1 MSRCS
6 VQTVWTL
13 TSDGVDVPSRDR
25 EFEERIVPGVRGLP
39 GFVQGVWAR
48 STDGQRSY
56 NTMVFE
62 DRHSADALIAQIET
76 NKPRSAAAGVHLQSL
91 QILDVIVCG

>member
-13 TSDGVDVPSRDR
+13 ESDGNDATTRDR
-25 EFEERIVPGVRGLP
+25 EFEERIVPGVRTLP

-48 STDGQRSY
+48 SADGQRSY
-56 NTMVFE
+56 DTMVFE

-76 NKPRSAAAGVHLQSL
+76 NKPRSAAAGVHLESL
-91 QILDVIVCG
+91 QVLDVIVCA